1 MVLALVTAQ
10 VLASAQ
16 RKAVRAALA
25 NLAGAARAGH
35 ADPGVHPTTIS
46 T

>member
-10 VLASAQ
+10 VLALAL
-16 RKAVRAALA
+16 RKAVRVALA
-25 NLAGAARAGH
+25 HLAGAARAEH
-35 ADPGVHPTTIS
+35 VDPGCQPAPAS